1 MLDCLKFN
9 FLKHLYVHKCQTPC
23 LFFKSIHYEHLHI
36 SCTDL
41 FQSVSGIGKD
51 ITVRLAIMILR
62 SRWRH
67 SLDFFRISRFWII
80 ILILQG
86 GLRPTVLHH
95 WILFE
100 WICRDIKH
108 TVWDYG
114 NRNKHCLTGKL
125 ILKTLRIMHD
135 LCLTDTIDKFKAK
148 KCSQAKVVER
158 WSQKYFFEA
167 WLLLLQVQI
176 WLRSWCA
183 KLVIAQN

>member
-9 FLKHLYVHKCQTPC
+9 FLKHLYVHKCLTPC

-62 SRWRH
+62 SRWWH
-67 SLDFFRISRFWII
+67 GLDFFRILRLWII

-86 GLRPTVLHH
+86 GLRPTVLHQC
-95 WILFE
+95 ILFE

-108 TVWDYG
+108 KVLEAIEHYI
-114 NRNKHCLTGKL
+114 HS
-125 ILKTLRIMHD
+125 I
-135 LCLTDTIDKFKAK
+135 TDKCIDIYI
-148 KCSQAKVVER
+148 
-158 WSQKYFFEA
+158 YFFLYIMTTIEINIV
-167 WLLLLQVQI
+167 WRV
-176 WLRSWCA
+176 S
-183 KLVIAQN
+183 